1 MLSSSPAALKWPCGY
16 LRCLRHLAP
25 ASYFTGLLGSVI
37 GIIGGAVVTETI
49 RSCGKPHLQLPF
61 EQSNTLPQEKYRFR
75 CVLRRGFSLRLLWCR
90 GWHVSMPAP
99 DFDPHW
105 ARILD
110 NLLDLLHTLKHR
122 WIIAQWTR
130 IEIFCRGSL
139 ADYRW
144 RP

>member
-61 EQSNTLPQEKYRFR
+61 EPEQHSATGKVPFPVCFAPR
-75 CVLRRGFSLRLLWCR
+75 VLAT
-90 GWHVSMPAP
+90 AP
-99 DFDPHW
+99 
-105 ARILD
+105 LV
-110 NLLDLLHTLKHR
+110 
-122 WIIAQWTR
+122 Q
-130 IEIFCRGSL
+130 GL
-139 ADYRW
+139 AC
-144 RP
+144 